1 MTMTCRDGECRRHW
15 HGSLHGAA
23 LARARRPRTPH
34 GPRMLGR
41 EAAAGVLPG
50 MIKTAEAYFYEFRA
64 SADTDAAMSLLRS
77 RDALL
82 YLALMAA
89 HLGEGQ
95 IVDGQSLAAM
105 IGPFVPSSSV
115 FR

>member
-1 MTMTCRDGECRRHW
+1 MTK
-15 HGSLHGAA
+15 S
-23 LARARRPRTPH
+23 
-34 GPRMLGR
+34 
-41 EAAAGVLPG
+41 
-50 MIKTAEAYFYEFRA
+50 AEAYFHEFRA

-95 IVDGQSLAAM
+95 IRHLRPARRPPRNREQRRGIVTDHSC
-105 IGPFVPSSSV
+105 SSS
-115 FR
+115 

>member
-1 MTMTCRDGECRRHW
+1 MT
-15 HGSLHGAA
+15 
-23 LARARRPRTPH
+23 
-34 GPRMLGR
+34 
-41 EAAAGVLPG
+41 
-50 MIKTAEAYFYEFRA
+50 KTAEVYFHEFRA

-95 IVDGQSLAAM
+95 IIDGRSLTATIEPRSSAWSQRRVD
-105 IGPFVPSSSV
+105 VPLP
-115 FR
+115 